1 MKAELKFNLDDRDDK
16 MAHMRCV
23 KSSDMAIAIWNI
35 KDKVGKMDDYFESM
49 GDISE
54 EEKISHFKETIFEM
68 LSDINLD
75 ELTE

>member
-35 KDKVGKMDDYFESM
+35 KGKVGKMDDYFESM

-75 ELTE
+75 ELIE